1 MTKGYK
7 YELAHSRGYCIVCR
21 SPWRRGDKVSR
32 LIAKWVHLDCK
43 AHYLRRVAQL
53 EEAGRL

>member
-1 MTKGYK
+1 MGYK
-7 YELAHSRGYCIVCR
+7 YELAHQRGYCLVCH

-43 AHYLRRVAQL
+43 MYYLNRVKAL
-53 EEAGRL
+53 EEAGKV

>member
-1 MTKGYK
+1 MGYK
-7 YELAHSRGYCIVCR
+7 YELAHSRGYCIVCHA
-21 SPWRRGDKVSR
+21 PWRRGDKVSR

-43 AHYLRRVAQL
+43 VNYLRRVAQL